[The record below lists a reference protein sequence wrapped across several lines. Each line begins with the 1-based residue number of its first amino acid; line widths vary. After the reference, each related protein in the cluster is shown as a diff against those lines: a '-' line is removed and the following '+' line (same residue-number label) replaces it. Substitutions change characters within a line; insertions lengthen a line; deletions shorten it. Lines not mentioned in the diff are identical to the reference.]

1 MTSFRTRGTISRDT
15 MKSGTRD
22 RGCAAVHARRRP
34 SHSSGE
40 HGSAGRMLRTGS
52 PHGLHAEL
60 GADKP
65 KRAAVEAFDDRAG
78 ALRAAANDL
87 GLCATERHPPSTR
100 GAQSRS
106 SLFAA
111 RAEDTAVCSRLTRRP
126 RADRVTP
133 SGYSRVPRRFSL
145 HFWTPLSTAS
155 RAVYFLLQNYSVRCS
170 LVCSLGC
177 LNKQARKSFSC
188 KCLNTKLEFS
198 LFVRLCR
205 QKSQMFK
212 HRVKMFN
219 L

>member
-1 MTSFRTRGTISRDT
+1 MRRRIWTGGTAPTHLSSTWRRTGTREVSMTSFRTRGTISRDT
-15 MKSGTRD
+15 MKSGTND
-22 RGCAAVHARRRP
+22 QGCAAVHARRRP

-87 GLCATERHPPSTR
+87 GLCATETHPPSTR

-111 RAEDTAVCSRLTRRP
+111 RAEDTAVCSQVPYGTMRRWVTRHDARGNRDAYVVTRTVTTTPTSIIRP
-126 RADRVTP
+126 AGGRH
-133 SGYSRVPRRFSL
+133 RRR
-145 HFWTPLSTAS
+145 ST
-155 RAVYFLLQNYSVRCS
+155 
-170 LVCSLGC
+170 
-177 LNKQARKSFSC
+177 
-188 KCLNTKLEFS
+188 
-198 LFVRLCR
+198 
-205 QKSQMFK
+205 
-212 HRVKMFN
+212 
-219 L
+219 

>member
-1 MTSFRTRGTISRDT
+1 MFRRIWTGGTAPTHLSSTWRRPGTREVSMTSFRTRGTISRDT
-15 MKSGTRD
+15 MKSGTRH

-111 RAEDTAVCSRLTRRP
+111 RAEDTAVCSTCATNRGLRKIKEDLTWTCASFVTLQGSCHIAWRLP
-126 RADRVTP
+126 RSVAGP
-133 SGYSRVPRRFSL
+133 E
-145 HFWTPLSTAS
+145 
-155 RAVYFLLQNYSVRCS
+155 RA
-170 LVCSLGC
+170 LVW
-177 LNKQARKSFSC
+177 
-188 KCLNTKLEFS
+188 
-198 LFVRLCR
+198 
-205 QKSQMFK
+205 
-212 HRVKMFN
+212 
-219 L
+219 

>member
-1 MTSFRTRGTISRDT
+1 MPRRIWTGGTAPTHLSSTWRRPGTREVSMTSFRTRGTISRDT
-15 MKSGTRD
+15 MKSGTNHQ
-22 RGCAAVHARRRP
+22 GCSAIHARRRP

-111 RAEDTAVCSRLTRRP
+111 RAEDTAVCSR
-126 RADRVTP
+126 
-133 SGYSRVPRRFSL
+133 VPRVAGLRRVRSTDNSRL
-145 HFWTPLSTAS
+145 IGLS
-155 RAVYFLLQNYSVRCS
+155 N
-170 LVCSLGC
+170 
-177 LNKQARKSFSC
+177 SFSC
-188 KCLNTKLEFS
+188 A
-198 LFVRLCR
+198 RL
-205 QKSQMFK
+205 
-212 HRVKMFN
+212 
-219 L
+219 

>member
-1 MTSFRTRGTISRDT
+1 MYTSAEHHLRRDRRSRATRLKALDPVPRRIWTGGTAPTHLSSTWRRTGTREVSMTSFRARGTISRDT
-15 MKSGTRD
+15 IKSGTRD
-22 RGCAAVHARRRP
+22 RGRAAVHARRRP

-87 GLCATERHPPSTR
+87 HLCASEGHPPSTR

-111 RAEDTAVCSRLTRRP
+111 RAEDPAVCSLNTRCLWGL
-126 RADRVTP
+126 RACPNSAIV
-133 SGYSRVPRRFSL
+133 
-145 HFWTPLSTAS
+145 
-155 RAVYFLLQNYSVRCS
+155 NYSPPRSVRDAGE
-170 LVCSLGC
+170 LARGAGC
-177 LNKQARKSFSC
+177 QRAK
-188 KCLNTKLEFS
+188 
-198 LFVRLCR
+198 
-205 QKSQMFK
+205 
-212 HRVKMFN
+212 
-219 L
+219 